1 MRQVSITRAPL
12 AELGLGAAQSRAN
25 APLWSNPGAR
35 FLLLGTPPQRDH
47 AEEKRMHI
55 ECTTTTA
62 AAEVLS
68 FLINAYLRPGREFH
82 IAGPL
87 PHGTPIQFTLSVNL
101 PAHVLRQVQGIP
113 DTRIGVERGE

>member
-1 MRQVSITRAPL
+1 MQ
-12 AELGLGAAQSRAN
+12 
-25 APLWSNPGAR
+25 
-35 FLLLGTPPQRDH
+35 
-47 AEEKRMHI
+47 I

-68 FLINAYLRPGREFH
+68 SLIYAYLRPGREFH

-101 PAHVLRQVQGIP
+101 PAHVLRQLQGIP